1 MRRPTVFLITGYARA
16 GKDTLAEAMRDLMPS
31 ALVTSFADP
40 LKSAVN
46 RYFTDLGIERVNV
59 KDTADK
65 VRFRNLLVE
74 AGRAARSVDVNVFA
88 DKVAYDARLALMS
101 GRSVIVPDW
110 RYVNEHSAI
119 VRAVGHHH
127 PIVTIRIGRVGCTA
141 ANQEEQDSIDGITE
155 RLRITHYRT
164 FADGEVPVI
173 RDWAA
178 DILSTIP
185 DVPAA

>member
-1 MRRPTVFLITGYARA
+1 VKKPTVFLITGYARA
-16 GKDTLAEAMRDLMPS
+16 GKDTLASALHELMPT
-31 ALVTSFADP
+31 ALVTSFAEP

-46 RYFTDLGIERVNV
+46 RYFTDLGIESVNV
-59 KDTADK
+59 KETSDK

-74 AGRAARSVDVNVFA
+74 AGRAARSVDANVFA

-110 RYVNEHSAI
+110 RYLNECSAI

-127 PIVTIRIGRVGCTA
+127 PLITIRIGRVGCAA
-141 ANQEEQDSIDGITE
+141 ANQEEQDSLDEIFHSID
-155 RLRITHYRT
+155 
-164 FADGEVPVI
+164 FDFDAVFSDGQIGVI

-185 DVPAA
+185 DVRAA

>member
-1 MRRPTVFLITGYARA
+1 MKKPTVFLITGYARA
-16 GKDTLAEAMRDLMPS
+16 GKDTLADALRAHLPT

-74 AGRAARSVDVNVFA
+74 AGRAARSVDLNVFA

-110 RYVNEHSAI
+110 RYVNEHDAL
-119 VRAVGHHH
+119 VKAVGHHH
-127 PIVTIRIGRVGCTA
+127 PIVTVYIGRFGCA
-141 ANQEEQDSIDGITE
+141 PANQEEQDSIDGITE

>member
-110 RYVNEHSAI
+110 RYVNEYDAI
-119 VRAVGHHH
+119 VKAIGHHH
-127 PIVTIRIGRVGCTA
+127 PVVTVRIGRAGCTA
-141 ANQEEQDSIDGITE
+141 ANQEEQDSIDLIQNSVYVV
-155 RLRITHYRT
+155 HDAV
-164 FADGEVPVI
+164 FADGNTSAI